1 MTMKDKCKQAVAL
14 AAGRALSDRELGLIE
29 DHLKGAMK
37 RVYLENPK
45 AAAGMAPSDLYAKA
59 VAQARKEI
67 VQEAVEAKI
76 RSAQNIAKAAAN
88 LDYVNGHA
96 PAAAVK
102 SLYNLLTMRASLDK
116 SGRQSVE
123 SRQEAMGRDAWGKM
137 PALGAILKEEQR
149 LASPFLDELFGR
161 ASGDPLAKKA
171 AAEWN
176 AAIDDMHAA
185 AKLAGM
191 PIGKL
196 DNWRLPQR
204 QSSYKVA
211 ANRDAWVED
220 HMGWVDRQIY
230 RNPDGTMFTDEQMRE
245 FLGKAADTIATDGAA
260 KDSNGGGGFSTSRR
274 SYQKERQIHFRDAD
288 SWRAAQA
295 KYGDKTV
302 AQLLA
307 NHTVAFSRD
316 IALTEAFGSDYRGAF
331 QELLRQATLRAKD
344 KATARESL
352 ERIDHDAGVA
362 RRYFDALVGDSGHTS
377 PEGAAWARRFDIIR
391 NAVTFATM
399 GGAGPNS
406 MPDMAGF
413 SMIARLSNLPEIQL
427 WLKTMRNFLSPRSA
441 ADKALATRIGL
452 GVQTILEDVRR
463 YVRDDPVMNFS
474 AKAANFT
481 VVAGLLH
488 RFEEGKAMAV
498 ASVMHDAIG
507 ALTRRHE
514 WDALPKGD
522 RLIFESSGVD
532 KATWD
537 LWRAADL
544 ERGDDGSRTI
554 LLPAHLYDLP
564 DTAVDAA
571 IAPKLRQLQ
580 DLGGE
585 AVSRLT
591 AQSDR
596 ERDWMAGRAAKLE
609 AYADKLAA
617 TLDAYR
623 ATREKALGKLGADTD
638 ARIDLIEAQME
649 RLRAEKDIAA
659 YLATK
664 DAQGR
669 QLRLLEQVEDGAS
682 VGRGTVQERVHPD
695 RRPDAVV
702 TNWAKT
708 PGVGEQSAA
717 SIERFSRRRGAIGED
732 LGARLAKA
740 ERRIKDAEKRVKEA
754 EELAAGEI
762 DDKRRDLNGRLAAR
776 IHDLD
781 VFSREMRDRIVR
793 RNELAAEWR
802 RQIGDR
808 IDSLRDEARRD
819 AALKL
824 SGVVGREMKIASGS
838 PGIERRVDLGLDIN
852 RTGLMSEISR
862 SMLFLKATPMS
873 ILHNYW
879 QRSASMGEITNPAL
893 LRARYFVTAAVLGV
907 MVMNLKNLLVGQDAF
922 NPLDLEQEK
931 YAPKLIKSVLSGGG
945 FGVYG
950 DMLLQDPSGS
960 KNTHSMSGLIGGPII
975 GTADDVMTLYQD
987 AAHWA
992 VGGKADIG
1000 GDTVRF
1006 AKRHLTPNIFYAK
1019 ALLDHYIFQQLQEM
1033 FSPGYNA
1040 RAQARMEKGTG
1051 TKYWWDFGKT
1061 EPKRAPEFAR

>member
-1 MTMKDKCKQAVAL
+1 MKDKCKQAVAL
-14 AAGRALSDRELGLIE
+14 AAGRALSDRELDLIE

-37 RVYLENPK
+37 RVYLENPR
-45 AAAGMAPSDLYAKA
+45 AAASMAPSDLYAKA
-59 VAQARKEI
+59 VALAQKEV
-67 VQEAVEAKI
+67 VQQAVEAKV
-76 RSAQNIAKAAAN
+76 RSAQNVAKAAAN
-88 LDYVNGHA
+88 LDYVNSHA
-96 PAAAVK
+96 PAASVK

-123 SRQEAMGRDAWGKM
+123 SRQEAMGREAWGKM
-137 PALGAILKEEQR
+137 PTLGAILKDEQR
-149 LASPFLDELFGR
+149 MAGPFLDEVFGR
-161 ASGDPLAKKA
+161 ASGDPLARKA

-176 AAIDDMHAA
+176 AVIDEMHAA

-220 HMGWVDRQIY
+220 HMGWVDRRIY
-230 RNPDGTMFTDEQMRE
+230 RNPDGTMFTDEQMRA

-260 KDSNGGGGFSTSRR
+260 KDSGGGGGFSTSRR
-274 SYQKERQIHFRDAD
+274 SYQKERQIHFKDSD
-288 SWRAAQA
+288 SWRAAQT

-302 AQLLA
+302 PQLLA

-331 QELLRQATLRAKD
+331 AELLRQATLRAKD
-344 KATARESL
+344 EATARESL

-362 RRYFDALVGDSGHTS
+362 RRYFDAVVGDSGHTS

-441 ADKALATRIGL
+441 ADRELANRIGL

-514 WDALPKGD
+514 WDALPAGD

-532 KATWD
+532 KPTWD

-554 LLPAHLYDLP
+554 LLPAHLYALP
-564 DTAVDAA
+564 DAAVDAV
-571 IAPKLRQLQ
+571 IADRIA
-580 DLGGE
+580 E
-585 AVSRLT
+585 ARSFHAARVAGL
-591 AQSDR
+591 
-596 ERDWMAGRAAKLE
+596 ERN
-609 AYADKLAA
+609 
-617 TLDAYR
+617 
-623 ATREKALGKLGADTD
+623 
-638 ARIDLIEAQME
+638 
-649 RLRAEKDIAA
+649 
-659 YLATK
+659 
-664 DAQGR
+664 
-669 QLRLLEQVEDGAS
+669 
-682 VGRGTVQERVHPD
+682 GRG
-695 RRPDAVV
+695 A
-702 TNWAKT
+702 
-708 PGVGEQSAA
+708 
-717 SIERFSRRRGAIGED
+717 FS
-732 LGARLAKA
+732 A
-740 ERRIKDAEKRVKEA
+740 ERRAEWDA
-754 EELAAGEI
+754 
-762 DDKRRDLNGRLAAR
+762 DLNQHLA
-776 IHDLD
+776 
-781 VFSREMRDRIVR
+781 
-793 RNELAAEWR
+793 
-802 RQIGDR
+802 G
-808 IDSLRDEARRD
+808 LRDAARRD

-838 PGIERRVDLGLDIN
+838 PGVERRVGQGLDIN
-852 RTGLMSEISR
+852 RTGLPSELMR
-862 SMLFLKATPMS
+862 SMLFLKSTPMA
-873 ILHNYW
+873 ILKNYW
-879 QRSASMGEITNPAL
+879 QRSRSMGGVTNPTL
-893 LRARYFVTAAVLGV
+893 LRARYFVTACALGV
-907 MVMNLKNLLVGQDAF
+907 MVMELKNLFNGQDMF
-922 NPLDLEQEK
+922 DPTDTKQEK
-931 YAPKLIKSVLSGGG
+931 YISKVIKAVLTGGSL
-945 FGVYG
+945 GVYG
-950 DMLLQDPSGS
+950 DLLLQDPTGS
-960 KNTHSMSGLIGGPII
+960 KNTHSASGLLAGPII
-975 GTADDVMTLYQD
+975 GAADDVMSLPQD
-987 AAHWA
+987 LAHWS

-1000 GDTVRF
+1000 GDTIRF
-1006 AKRHLTPNIFYAK
+1006 AKRHFTPNIFYAK
-1019 ALLDHYIFQQLQEM
+1019 ALFDHYIFQQLQEM

-1040 RAQARMEKGTG
+1040 RAQARMEKITG
-1051 TKYWWDFGKT
+1051 TKYWWDFGQT
-1061 EPKRAPEFAR
+1061 EPKRAPGVAR